1 MGDYACDIGNFVSQ
15 GSGYSVE
22 ETIDILDL
30 YYGRPATPEE
40 VRHCLGAVGVVGYYW
55 YVWAIFKEAQGNP
68 VGEWLYIWYKAARDY
83 CAAALKLYEP
93 AGGTDA

>member
-1 MGDYACDIGNFVSQ
+1 M
-15 GSGYSVE
+15 
-22 ETIDILDL
+22 
-30 YYGRPATPEE
+30 
-40 VRHCLGAVGVVGYYW
+40 VGYYW